1 MEKDNIQLVVK
12 KEPVKPGITI
22 LIISVV
28 VLFLAL
34 SGLVYLYFS
43 QKADMVEMET
53 VLTAEKDLLTNELQ
67 EMIIGYDTLKTSNDT
82 LNIKLEEEQN
92 KIKRLIQIQASNAR
106 KIQLYKKELGTLRSV
121 MKSYIIQI
129 DSLNTK
135 NKQLLARNAEFQ
147 IKLESAERTNKQLS
161 EIKDELSSK
170 VERASVIL
178 AKNIHAAPL
187 NNRGKEK
194 DKIDKIEKIR
204 VCFTLREN
212 PIVEPGKMDIY
223 LRIMR
228 PDSLI
233 LALAPENIFTFQ
245 DKQMIY
251 SSMRTIEYLNKD
263 IDVCIYFNDHEH
275 FIVGKYFVDLFLK
288 NTKIGT
294 TTLILRDS
302 GWF

>member
-1 MEKDNIQLVVK
+1 MEKYNKQSVVK

-34 SGLVYLYFS
+34 SGFIYMYFS
-43 QKADMVEMET
+43 QKANMVEMET
-53 VLTAEKDLLTNELQ
+53 VLTAEKDLLTKELQ

-82 LNIKLEEEQN
+82 LNIKLAEEQD

-135 NKQLLARNAEFQ
+135 NKQLIASNAEFQ

-161 EIKDELSSK
+161 EIKDELSTK
-170 VERASVIL
+170 VEKASVIL

-223 LRIMR
+223 MRIMR
-228 PDSLI
+228 PDSLV
-233 LALAPENIFTFQ
+233 LALASENIFTFQ

-251 SSMRTIEYLNKD
+251 SAMRTVEYLNKD
-263 IDVCIYFNDHEH
+263 IDVCIYFNDNEH
-275 FIVGKYFVDLFLK
+275 FIVGEYSIGLFLK
-288 NTKIGT
+288 NTKIGAT
-294 TTLILRDS
+294 TFILRES

>member
-1 MEKDNIQLVVK
+1 MKKYNIQPVVE
-12 KEPVKPGITI
+12 KESVKPGVTI

-34 SGLVYLYFS
+34 SGLIYLYFN
-43 QKADMVEMET
+43 QKADMVEMEI
-53 VLTAEKDLLTNELQ
+53 VLTAEKDSLTNELQ
-67 EMIIGYDTLKTSNDT
+67 EMIIGYDTLKTSNVT

-121 MKSYIIQI
+121 MKSYIVQI

-135 NKQLLARNAEFQ
+135 NKQLIASNAEFQ

-161 EIKDELSSK
+161 EIKNELSSK
-170 VERASVIL
+170 VEKASVIL

-187 NNRGKEK
+187 NDRGKEK
-194 DKIDKIEKIR
+194 DKIDKIDKIR

-223 LRIMR
+223 LRLMR

-245 DKQMIY
+245 DKQMVY
-251 SSMRTIEYLNKD
+251 SAMRTVEYLNKD
-263 IDVCIYFNDHEH
+263 IDVCIYFNDNEH
-275 FIVGKYFVDLFLK
+275 FIVGKYSVDLFLK

-294 TTLILRDS
+294 TTFILRDS

>member
-1 MEKDNIQLVVK
+1 MKKDNIQPVVK

-28 VLFLAL
+28 VLFLAF
-34 SGLVYLYFS
+34 SGLIYLYFS

-53 VLTAEKDLLTNELQ
+53 VLTTEKDSLTNELQ

-82 LNIKLEEEQN
+82 LNIKLLEEQN
-92 KIKRLIQIQASNAR
+92 KIRRLIQIQASNAR

-121 MKSYIIQI
+121 MKSYIVQI

-135 NKQLLARNAEFQ
+135 NKQLIASNAEFQ

-161 EIKDELSSK
+161 EIKNELSSK
-170 VERASVIL
+170 VEKASVIL
-178 AKNIHAAPL
+178 AKNIHAATL

-212 PIVEPGKMDIY
+212 PIVEPGKLDIY
-223 LRIMR
+223 MRIMR
-228 PDSLI
+228 PDSLV
-233 LALAPENIFTFQ
+233 LALSPEDLFTFQ

-251 SSMRTIEYLNKD
+251 SAMRTVEYINQD
-263 IDVCIYFNDHEH
+263 IDVCIYFNENKH
-275 FIVGKYFVDLFLK
+275 FITGKYSIDLFLK
-288 NTKIGT
+288 NNKIGT
-294 TTLILRDS
+294 TTLTLRES